1 MAIEPIT
8 RAHSARRPAGNRR
21 QSAKTVRR
29 KQQLARIHAERDAK
43 AEVRERDQTC
53 RWPGCD
59 CQRPWGYAQG
69 ALWMRQLE
77 VAHLVDKGM
86 GGDKRQIRTQRK
98 LMILICG
105 WRHRGNFSLHSK
117 RARIVPVNAEK
128 GTDGLCEF
136 FVMRKKDGPFEL
148 VGIG

>member
-1 MAIEPIT
+1 MAIQPYTKEMQ
-8 RAHSARRPAGNRR
+8 ARRPAVKRR
-21 QSAKTVRR
+21 QVAKTVRR
-29 KQQLARIHAERDAK
+29 KQQLARIQAERDAK

-59 CQRPWGYAQG
+59 CQRSWGDAQG
-69 ALWMRQLE
+69 MRWMRQLE

-86 GGDKRQIRTQRK
+86 GGDKQQLRSQRK

-117 RARIVPVNAEK
+117 RARIVPVNAAK

-136 FVMRKKDGPFEL
+136 YVQRQKNGAFEFVGL
-148 VGIG
+148 G